1 MRQGSYTWFQYDAYC
16 ILWRTTLN
24 SKPRKDSHILAITF
38 EILHVYVVKGR
49 ERFMIGL
56 LSHKIGQI
64 KRIHMR
70 YLKLYSSNLSFSLVI
85 FMTKNYIQFAE

>member
-1 MRQGSYTWFQYDAYC
+1 MTHIEFYEEQLIIAKQE
-16 ILWRTTLN
+16 RTITGDN
-24 SKPRKDSHILAITF
+24 HILAITF

-56 LSHKIGQI
+56 LSHKIEQI

-70 YLKLYSSNLSFSLVI
+70 DMELYNSNLSFSLMI
-85 FMTKNYIQFAE
+85 FMTKKTQLFNL